1 MNNMLNIIVALLVV
15 GWLIGYVGF
24 GAMVGSLIHILLVL
38 AIIGLVYRL
47 ISGRKGPL

>member
-1 MNNMLNIIVALLVV
+1 MNNMLNIIVVLLVV

-24 GAMVGSLIHILLVL
+24 GAMVGSLLYILLIL

-47 ISGRKGPL
+47 FSGLKDPL